1 VHLASLGY
9 RLQPEFSS
17 RSRSR
22 CSEGGFGLWL
32 GDEGIVVVKRA
43 HNPLYSNK
51 EFLGV
56 ITNWRR
62 CRGEEIEAQ
71 LPWETTRSSFDD
83 RQSLD
88 IIWL

>member
-1 VHLASLGY
+1 VHLASLSY
-9 RLQPEFSS
+9 SLQPEFSS

-51 EFLGV
+51 GTLNHGV
-56 ITNWRR
+56 NYHRVR
-62 CRGEEIEAQ
+62 EKV
-71 LPWETTRSSFDD
+71 
-83 RQSLD
+83 
-88 IIWL
+88 

>member
-9 RLQPEFSS
+9 RLQLEFSS

-43 HNPLYSNK
+43 HNPLYSNILNFSK
-51 EFLGV
+51 FSLPSDLVKMFV
-56 ITNWRR
+56 I
-62 CRGEEIEAQ
+62 C
-71 LPWETTRSSFDD
+71 SFVEQCLK
-83 RQSLD
+83 RIVLAST
-88 IIWL
+88 